1 METSVTGF
9 KKWDA
14 LVAFLSC
21 LVNFLSSCC
30 PKQTLWVSAPSLYR
44 IVPEDPIHTCDWHKW
59 EYPIPSLYIW
69 LMSLVWVWIHIPF
82 SFIIFCHWVHPPK
95 WLSILILSP
104 VQLLYFSN
112 LWFFFYI
119 FKSLIISL
127 VVSTMFVTY
136 LLKHCCI
143 SLNIFMY
150 FWHLIIFVL
159 VYLDCIFLEI
169 IDFLVIVM
177 TDFYCIVF
185 TCVLCYRH
193 SIP

>member
-1 METSVTGF
+1 MQNETAVQFYVWIIIRIKRWVSKKTEESKDQVGSSNDRIHSQYNFPYQGISLIRKLEEMETSVTGF

-44 IVPEDPIHTCDWHKW
+44 IVPEDPIHTCWHWHKW

-112 LWFFFYI
+112 LWFF
-119 FKSLIISL
+119 
-127 VVSTMFVTY
+127 STF
-136 LLKHCCI
+136 
-143 SLNIFMY
+143 LN
-150 FWHLIIFVL
+150 H
-159 VYLDCIFLEI
+159 
-169 IDFLVIVM
+169 
-177 TDFYCIVF
+177 
-185 TCVLCYRH
+185 
-193 SIP
+193 